1 MKRELRKKLRNHFLI
16 SFVPFG
22 GEFND
27 ILEEFISDMKEL
39 QSGVLMTTRNE
50 QVWVSAGLG
59 MVTADLPQG
68 NDMAGIKRQ
77 NAEYGCR
84 TCKVPQN

>member
-1 MKRELRKKLRNHFLI
+1 MRNLI
-16 SFVPFG
+16 SFILFG
-22 GEFND
+22 GKFND
-27 ILEEFISDMKEL
+27 VLEECISDMKKL
-39 QSGVLMTTRNE
+39 QSGVLMITRNK

-68 NDMAGIKRQ
+68 NDMAGIKRH

-84 TCKVPQN
+84 TCKVPQS